1 LRSEESIYHT
11 FYALLP
17 RERSKKIV
25 AMFNHTVEFVSDKL
39 ALTAAIARLAAA
51 PVIALDIE
59 TIYWWDRESE
69 RVSLIQLAFRENDGI
84 CVIIID
90 ALTDFD
96 PESLRLPLELS
107 AQIKAIHN
115 AGFDAVKLSHHFSI
129 STSPIHDTM
138 LAARRGGDRKCSLKA
153 QVEIHLG
160 FQLDKTEQRGDWSR
174 RPLSAEQLNYASL
187 DAVCTLLLYEKQIA
201 RGLRGD
207 YQLRPR
213 VEKTQQS
220 LALKD
225 ADPRVA
231 VPDAGSPELLQLAS
245 EIGDLT
251 PCAFALL
258 GVIAELGGRYSP
270 EHLVASVRSER
281 IGLAGWIIDHTLG
294 ADADMDE
301 LTARQEL
308 AALIDKGLARLSISR
323 RLEATATGLKFW
335 ADHKPAKT
343 EDGGSRLE
351 DGG

>member
-25 AMFNHTVEFVSDKL
+25 AMFNHTVEFISDKL
-39 ALTAAIARLAAA
+39 ALTAAIDRLAAA

-129 STSPIHDTM
+129 ATSPIHDTM
-138 LAARRGGDRKCSLKA
+138 LAARRGGERQCSLKA
-153 QVEIHLG
+153 QVETHLG

-174 RPLSAEQLNYASL
+174 RPLIAEQLNYASL
-187 DAVCTLLLYEKQIA
+187 DAVCTLLLYEKQVA

-207 YQLRPR
+207 YQLRPQSR
-213 VEKTQQS
+213 VRIEKTQQS
-220 LALKD
+220 LSLAD
-225 ADPRVA
+225 ADPRIA
-231 VPDAGSPELLQLAS
+231 APDAGAPELSQLAS
-245 EIGDLT
+245 EIGDLN

-270 EHLVASVRSER
+270 EHLVASVRAER

-294 ADADMDE
+294 ADSDIDE
-301 LTARQEL
+301 LTAKQEL

-323 RLEATATGLKFW
+323 RLEATAAGLKFW
-335 ADHKPAKT
+335 ADHKPVKNINP
-343 EDGGSRLE
+343 E
-351 DGG
+351 